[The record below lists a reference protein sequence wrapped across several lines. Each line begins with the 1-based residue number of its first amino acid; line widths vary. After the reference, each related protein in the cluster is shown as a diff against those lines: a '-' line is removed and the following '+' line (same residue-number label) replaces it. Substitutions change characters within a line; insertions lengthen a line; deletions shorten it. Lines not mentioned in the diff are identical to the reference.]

1 MIRPLFALALLALA
15 TPARADV
22 TEAVD
27 QVILPGYARF
37 TEATAA
43 LAALDICDPGP
54 LRAGWNAAFDGW
66 LGVAHLRL
74 GPVED
79 EGRVLAIA
87 FWPDPKGIGPKQ
99 TATLLREADPAKLSP
114 DQIAE
119 QSVAVRGLFGLERLL
134 YPAEPLAGDYPCALI
149 HALADDL
156 ARMAAETEAGWTG
169 GFADQLKNP
178 GTGQRYLTQTEAR
191 QALLTVLITG
201 LEFNADSRINRPK
214 GSFDQPR
221 PERAEARASGRSI
234 RNITLSLQAL
244 RELAHALHQDIPQTE
259 AAFLRALTDAEKAD
273 LSAVGEPQGW
283 LKADILAQDIHAIRD
298 AAMAEIAPALGA
310 SVGFNAADGD

>member
-1 MIRPLFALALLALA
+1 MIRPALALCLLALA

-22 TEAVD
+22 AEAVRD
-27 QVILPGYARF
+27 VILPGYARF
-37 TEATAA
+37 TQATAD
-43 LAALDICDPGP
+43 LAALGTCDPVP
-54 LRAGWNAAFDGW
+54 LRAGWNAAFDAW

-99 TATLLREADPAKLSP
+99 TAALLREADPAKLAP
-114 DQIAE
+114 DHIAE

-134 YPAEPLAGDYPCALI
+134 YPAEPLTGDYPCALA

-156 ARMAAETEAGWTG
+156 ARMAADTEAGWTG
-169 GFADQLKNP
+169 GFADQLLTP
-178 GTGQRYLTQTEAR
+178 GAGQRYLNQTEAR

-201 LEFNADSRINRPK
+201 LEFSADTRIGRPK
-214 GSFDQPR
+214 GSFDKPR

-234 RNITLSLQAL
+234 RNVTLSLQAL
-244 RELAHALHQDIPQTE
+244 RELAHALHGDIPQTE
-259 AAFLRALTDAEKAD
+259 AAFQRALTDAEKAD
-273 LSAVGEPQGW
+273 PAQVGNPQAW

-298 AAMAEIAPALGA
+298 AAMIEIAPALGA

>member
-1 MIRPLFALALLALA
+1 MIRPALALCLLTLAA
-15 TPARADV
+15 PARADV

-43 LAALDICDPGP
+43 LAALDSCEPEP
-54 LRAGWNAAFDGW
+54 LRAAWNAAFDAW

-79 EGRVLAIA
+79 DGRVLAIA

-99 TATLLREADPAKLSP
+99 TAALLREADPAKLSP
-114 DQIAE
+114 DHIAE

-134 YPAEPLAGDYPCALI
+134 YPAEPLAGDYPCALTQ
-149 HALADDL
+149 ALADDL
-156 ARMAAETEAGWTG
+156 ARMAADTETGWTG
-169 GFADQLKNP
+169 GFADQLLHP
-178 GTGQRYLTQTEAR
+178 GAGQRYLNETETR
-191 QALLTVLITG
+191 QALLTALITG
-201 LEFNADSRINRPK
+201 LEFNADSRIGRPK

-221 PERAEARASGRSI
+221 PERAEARASGRST
-234 RNITLSLQAL
+234 RNIALSLQAL
-244 RELAHALHQDIPQTE
+244 QGLAHALHADIPQTE
-259 AAFLRALTDAEKAD
+259 AAFQRALTDAERTD
-273 LSAVGEPQGW
+273 LAAVGDPQGW

-298 AAMAEIAPALGA
+298 AAMAEIAPALGT

>member
-1 MIRPLFALALLALA
+1 MIRPLFALALLAFA

-22 TEAVD
+22 AEAVD

-37 TEATAA
+37 TETSAA
-43 LAALDICDPGP
+43 LAALDSCDPAP
-54 LRAGWNAAFDGW
+54 LRAGWNAAFDAW

-114 DQIAE
+114 DHIAE

-134 YPAEPLAGDYPCALI
+134 FPAEPLAGDYPCALI

-169 GFADQLKNP
+169 GFADQLKKP

-221 PERAEARASGRSI
+221 PERVEARASGRSI

-259 AAFLRALTDAEKAD
+259 AAFQRALTDAEKTD
-273 LSAVGEPQGW
+273 LSAVAEPQGW